1 MDLMLITQLIKLGAA
16 AAIASALVRSRDF
29 KRLLF
34 LENPTLRQK
43 ISLVIFISG
52 HRPAAMGAYRSWP
65 PLLWPALLSGCAP
78 LGAANCHLRDYRGD
92 GGDTSEDL
100 ECGPHSTET

>member
-1 MDLMLITQLIKLGAA
+1 MDQRLVLITQLIKLGAA

-43 ISLVIFISG
+43 IFLVLFIAFPFLLG
-52 HRPAAMGAYRSWP
+52 VWVRQVVKPFLAADLAFEACILMGA
-65 PLLWPALLSGCAP
+65 LSGPVAGTF
-78 LGAANCHLRDYRGD
+78 GAVLVSLPAVVHG
-92 GGDTSEDL
+92 S
-100 ECGPHSTET
+100 